1 MVVVKPAC
9 RMCVIQ
15 ASQHAQVGVLKT
27 VRFLVDRLWA
37 QAVPV
42 RATLTAAPKKSL
54 RWR

>member
-1 MVVVKPAC
+1 
-9 RMCVIQ
+9 MCEIQ

-27 VRFLVDRLWA
+27 VRVLDAWVWA